1 MYNKQVAKAT
11 SKKGTYRL
19 KKTITEDWFHCI

>member
-1 MYNKQVAKAT
+1 MYNKLVAKAT